1 MGWSH
6 LFQYDNVSESLGYNT
21 RFFWEFQPG
30 KKFYAVLRQNYGDEN
45 HLWDLRRSEFSIKLA
60 STFRF

>member
-6 LFQYDNVSESLGYNT
+6 LIQYDNISESIGYNT

-30 KKFYAVLRQNYGDEN
+30 KKFYAVLRQNYGDEAS
-45 HLWDLRRSEFSIKLA
+45 LLELRESEFSIKAITTL
-60 STFRF
+60 RF